1 MGTQGGRNTAG
12 PAGVVRQLFRRRM
25 GGGEGKGR
33 VSCGAGACQ
42 RTWRAPSCRPRRTG
56 AVRRR
61 REGGRVRGTALGA
74 APASRMHGLHV
85 HSPASCML
93 AREHGNKAVRGG
105 GSLAAAGEREG
116 PWGRAEVTGGMCAV
130 ELARLLC
137 AWRAG
142 EAGLGRTC
150 HLAVERDREAL
161 APQTAAL
168 YLQASLAVPPAAPAA
183 QQPAAPH
190 LRSAGQQQQP
200 AAAMQTMRAFKAT
213 TAAPSRCGRRGQQA
227 GPLHVAAGGVVPAP
241 PRLHSALRSLTNAMA
256 GAAGSPCPASSGRSP

>member
-1 MGTQGGRNTAG
+1 MHVGTQGGRNTAG

-61 REGGRVRGTALGA
+61 REGGRARGTVLGA

-168 YLQASLAVPPAAPAA
+168 YLRASLAVPPAAPAA
-183 QQPAAPH
+183 QPARSPAPP
-190 LRSAGQQQQP
+190 LSGP
-200 AAAMQTMRAFKAT
+200 AAA
-213 TAAPSRCGRRGQQA
+213 
-227 GPLHVAAGGVVPAP
+227 AGGSHADHAGVQGDHGGAQQVREARPAGGP
-241 PRLHSALRSLTNAMA
+241 FACRRWRG
-256 GAAGSPCPASSGRSP
+256 GARAPTLA